1 MSKEDVL
8 NKAMQI
14 VNQREKTYGKSCDN
28 FQKAADL
35 INAVLKDKLKDEHF
49 ISSTD
54 VIFIMLQIKIA
65 RLINDPTHTDS
76 QIDIAGYAS
85 LLSEVA

>member
-8 NKAMQI
+8 NKAMEI
-14 VNQREKTYGKSCDN
+14 VNVREKMYGKSYDN

-76 QIDIAGYAS
+76 QIDVAGYAS